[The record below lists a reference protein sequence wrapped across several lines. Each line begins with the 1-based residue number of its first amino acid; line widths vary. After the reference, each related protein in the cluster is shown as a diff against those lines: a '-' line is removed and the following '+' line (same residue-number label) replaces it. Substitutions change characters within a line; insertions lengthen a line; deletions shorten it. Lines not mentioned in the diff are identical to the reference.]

1 MTPVKRSNKIYVYIT
16 VLSAII
22 VVIYSFRKGLVSSW
36 NGQSF
41 NGSISLGFSDFTDI
55 ISRTVS
61 LSCILFFLWNKLLW
75 KLPLFRYFSNFP
87 DISGR
92 WHGKYERTSPG
103 NDGQE
108 HEYVIEIQQT
118 FNNINCYT
126 YQDTN
131 SSHAILA
138 DLLHDGNNEQFQ
150 LVFHWGGARTTNE
163 RNPNL
168 RGEYHGIT
176 ELDFIPKNGRD
187 PAKLHGGYFT
197 NQGTYGDVEVKFESK
212 KRKKG
217 L

>member
-1 MTPVKRSNKIYVYIT
+1 MIPVKRSNKIYVYIT

-22 VVIYSFRKGLVSSW
+22 VVIYSFRKGLISSW

-41 NGSISLGFSDFTDI
+41 NGSISLGFSDFADI
-55 ISRTVS
+55 VSRTVS

-75 KLPLFRYFSNFP
+75 KWPLFRYFSNFP

-92 WHGKYERTSPG
+92 WHGTYERTSPG
-103 NDGQE
+103 NDGQK

-118 FNNINCYT
+118 YNTINCYT

-131 SSHAILA
+131 SSHAILS

-176 ELDFIPKNGRD
+176 ELEFIPKNGRD
-187 PAKLHGGYFT
+187 NAKLHGGYFT
-197 NQGTYGDVEVKFESK
+197 NQGTYGDVKVTFKSK